1 MALRIN
7 LYSYFVTF
15 AKITLP
21 MVAIGLLASLFLFA
35 NGSNETTSIPYSDL
49 ELDEIIKGQRLAAP
63 NHRSVLGDGSELTVN
78 AARALPDTEL
88 KGRINVEEIIARVS
102 EKSGVRTVLTAPE
115 GYFNENNHTATTLG
129 GTLIRRSDGFQAITE
144 GITVEIEENA
154 VRSHGRIEIRGPR
167 IFLEAGQAHL
177 NQGASGPGSEVM
189 VFSEGVKLIYGPR
202 PNP

>member
-1 MALRIN
+1 
-7 LYSYFVTF
+7 
-15 AKITLP
+15 

-35 NGSNETTSIPYSDL
+35 NGSNETTSIPYSDVEL
-49 ELDEIIKGQRLAAP
+49 EEIIMGQRLAAP
-63 NHRSVLGDGSELTVN
+63 NYRSVLTDGSALSVN
-78 AARALPDTEL
+78 AVHTQPDAEI
-88 KGRINVEEIIARVS
+88 KGRINGEGIIARVS

-154 VRSHGRIEIRGPR
+154 VRSHGRIEVRGPR
-167 IFLEAGQAHL
+167 VFLEAGQAHL

-202 PNP
+202 PIP

>member
-35 NGSNETTSIPYSDL
+35 NGSNEATSIPYSDVEL
-49 ELDEIIKGQRLAAP
+49 EEIIMGQRLAAP
-63 NHRSVLGDGSELTVN
+63 NYRSVLTDGSALSVN
-78 AARALPDTEL
+78 AVHTQPDAEI
-88 KGRINVEEIIARVS
+88 KGRINGEEIIARVS

-167 IFLEAGQAHL
+167 VFLEAGQAHL

-202 PNP
+202 PIP

>member
-35 NGSNETTSIPYSDL
+35 NGSNETTSIPYSDV
-49 ELDEIIKGQRLAAP
+49 ELDEIIMGQRLAAP
-63 NHRSVLGDGSELTVN
+63 NYRGVLTDGSALSMN
-78 AARALPDTEL
+78 AVQAQPDAEI
-88 KGRINVEEIIARVS
+88 KGRINGEEIIARVS

-154 VRSHGRIEIRGPR
+154 VRSHGRIEVRGPR
-167 IFLEAGQAHL
+167 VFLEAGQAHL